1 MSKIAAMGQSIGG
14 MFPQDEVVKGVISGY
29 VFEQFEVACYTSL
42 LTAAQ
47 KVNDHDSIADLESIL
62 AEERGMA
69 EWLLQHIP
77 DITEQY
83 IIRSERRVLMLS
95 VSGKRSVNDSSPC
108 YLVAY

>member
-1 MSKIAAMGQSIGG
+1 

-83 IIRSERRVLMLS
+83 IIRSETPGFDAKGDEAFTDLLPLTLGIKTRRF
-95 VSGKRSVNDSSPC
+95 GANKR
-108 YLVAY
+108 